1 MRGDTTTVST
11 GSAEGKTREDNRAEM
26 RTRGGG
32 RLERR
37 TVPRTKAGIHRARN
51 CNAGSRRTI
60 RSIRGK
66 EDAEGRMVGGQR
78 NGGATNST
86 TYCHRPSSEAR

>member
-37 TVPRTKAGIHRARN
+37 NVSGTTAGVHSAGN

-60 RSIRGK
+60 RRIRKK
-66 EDAEGRMVGGQR
+66 EDAERRMVGG
-78 NGGATNST
+78 
-86 TYCHRPSSEAR
+86 